1 MLRIAI
7 DGTASAG
14 KGSIARGV
22 ARELNLPYVDTGSM
36 YRSIALMVIEANKNC
51 HDVIDVLSVLDDVQ
65 FGFTWKSDEL
75 ETWLNGRNVSS
86 KIRSKEVGAMASVV
100 SVFSPVRSCLSA
112 LQKSYAKRESLVMDG
127 RDIGT
132 VIIPDAELKVF
143 VDADVNERA
152 RRRCKELQRKG
163 EKVLLQEI
171 CQDLRERDHRDR
183 NRAIAP
189 LKQAEDAKLLDTT
202 HMTISEGIKQI
213 VGWVELVS

>member
-65 FGFTWKSDEL
+65 FDFTWKSDEL

-100 SVFSPVRSCLSA
+100 SVFPPVRSCLSA
-112 LQKSYAKRESLVMDG
+112 LQQSYAKRESLVMDG

-152 RRRCKELQRKG
+152 RRRCEELQRKG
-163 EKVLLQEI
+163 ENVLVEEI
-171 CQDLRERDHRDR
+171 RQDLMERDHRDR
-183 NRAIAP
+183 NRVLAP

>member
-65 FGFTWKSDEL
+65 FGCTWKSDEL

-100 SVFSPVRSCLSA
+100 SVFPPVRRCLSV
-112 LQKSYAKRESLVMDG
+112 LQQSYAKRESLVMDG

-152 RRRCKELQRKG
+152 RRRCEELQRKG
-163 EKVLLQEI
+163 ENVLVEEI
-171 CQDLRERDHRDR
+171 RQDLMERDHRDR

-189 LKQAEDAKLLDTT
+189 LKQAQGAQLLDTT

>member
-65 FGFTWKSDEL
+65 FGCTWKSDEL

-100 SVFSPVRSCLSA
+100 SVFPPVRRCLSV
-112 LQKSYAKRESLVMDG
+112 LQQSYAKRESLVMDG

-152 RRRCKELQRKG
+152 RRRCEELQRKG
-163 EKVLLQEI
+163 ENVLVEEI
-171 CQDLRERDHRDR
+171 RQDLMERDHRDR
-183 NRAIAP
+183 NRVLAP